1 VKLQTHI
8 PERRNTFISVN
19 GTKYKIDTE
28 GVVDVPDSAKG
39 DIKKLLE
46 LGQEW
51 SATIRS
57 VSPAANR
64 PVPGAA
70 LRNANDFI
78 LFLESNTE
86 LAERVSHTRSFAII
100 QNIGFQAGFKFTE
113 SEFRK
118 AAQDRVAL
126 MKDTTPPV
134 PVSDREDGLVE
145 VQTSSGTTALVS
157 KKAAA
162 AIAHDSELEG
172 ADDVD
177 TGEEEEEGVED
188 DGPPLVQADAD
199 AVDDEALK
207 ALPAHCFSKK
217 LPKKLPEESSG
228 VWPDPVPQMSMAYLR
243 RVGHA
248 YRISSPG
255 GTSKEELITAI
266 EKAMYPD
273 GK

>member
-19 GTKYKIDTE
+19 GTKYKIDAE

-57 VSPAANR
+57 VGPSANR

-70 LRNANDFI
+70 LRNADDFI
-78 LFLESNTE
+78 IFLEGNGDV
-86 LAERVSHTRSFAII
+86 AERVANTRSFAII

-113 SEFRK
+113 GEFRK

-126 MKDTTPPV
+126 MKDTTPPA
-134 PVSDREDGLVE
+134 PAGDREDGLVE

-162 AIAHDSELEG
+162 AIAHDAELDGE
-172 ADDVD
+172 DDVD
-177 TGEEEEEGVED
+177 TGEEEGIED

-199 AVDDEALK
+199 ADETLAK
-207 ALPAHCFSKK
+207 LPAHCFSKK
-217 LPKKLPEESSG
+217 LPKQLPEEATG
-228 VWPDPVPQMSMAYLR
+228 EWPDPVPQMSMAYLR
-243 RVGHA
+243 RIGRA
-248 YRISSPG
+248 YHLSSPG
-255 GTSKEELITAI
+255 GTTKEELISSI